1 MKRTVIILAF
11 FAILIFISS
20 LMLYYTHQL
29 PIVKKSV
36 VTLYLYGYSG
46 AFNYTATLKPNTIYD
61 NKTTLK
67 LGEGTIYSKITD
79 HIDVNFTY
87 VFEGDLQANFT
98 IKYSVYGYVETANFE
113 KQISELPEKII
124 ETTGTSPSLSIN
136 NIPTIDPSAIQQLV
150 REINDERGIFESEY
164 SLNITIIMNVEAKT
178 SVGTVNEFFTPTLN
192 IEFKSSPS
200 EGEII
205 SISGLEHSE
214 TGEITETEGIY
225 QPWVDQQRN
234 VSYGLSIASFFG
246 LIISA
251 WFFIKNRSPKPPEPE
266 KLLEEIISP
275 YAEIIAEAQGP
286 SGKEGHSKFGTAI
299 AVKTLEDLVKIAET
313 IEKPILHIHKA
324 PETHIFRIIDDATQY
339 EFTTTISAI
348 AKRKAVIEEEENE

>member
-1 MKRTVIILAF
+1 
-11 FAILIFISS
+11 
-20 LMLYYTHQL
+20 MLYYTHQR
-29 PIVKKSV
+29 PIIEKSV

-67 LGEGTIYSKITD
+67 FGEGTIYRKITD

-87 VFEGDLQANFT
+87 VFEGNLQANFT
-98 IKYSVYGYVETANFE
+98 IRYSVYGYVETANFE
-113 KQISELPEKII
+113 KQISELPEKIT
-124 ETTGTSPSLSIN
+124 ETTGTSSSLSIN

-164 SLNITIIMNVEAKT
+164 SLNITIIMNIEAKT
-178 SVGTVNEFFTPTLN
+178 SVSTVNEFFTPTLN

-205 SISGLEHSE
+205 SIGGLEHSE
-214 TGEITETEGIY
+214 TGEITETEGTY
-225 QPWVDQQRN
+225 QYDPLVDQQRN
-234 VSYGLSIASFFG
+234 VSYGLSIASFIG

-251 WFFIKNRSPKPPEPE
+251 WFFMKNRSHKPPEPE

-275 YAEIIAEAQGP
+275 YEEIIAEAQGS
-286 SGKEGHSKFGTAI
+286 SGKEENSKFGTVI
-299 AVKTLEDLVKIAET
+299 AVKTLEDLVKIADT

-324 PETHIFRIIDDATQY
+324 PKTHIFRIIDNAAQY

-348 AKRKAVIEEEENE
+348 TKRKAVIEEDENE